1 MAAVTS
7 YLLDT
12 HTLLWWWFDSPELS
26 TRARSLLADR
36 QHHILVS
43 SASAWEIAIKF
54 RSGKLPA
61 VAPLIEDIS
70 GAIHAAGFT
79 ELPIS
84 VRHANRAGLLPGDHR
99 DPFDRMLAAQS
110 LSEQISIVGCD
121 PAVAGLG
128 AQLVW

>member
-1 MAAVTS
+1 MTS

-26 TRARSLLADR
+26 VRARSLIADR
-36 QHHILVS
+36 QHAILVS

-61 VAPLIEDIS
+61 VAPLIEDMS
-70 GAIHAAGFT
+70 GAIQAAGFT
-79 ELPIS
+79 ELPMS
-84 VRHANRAGLLPGDHR
+84 VRHANRAGLLPGAHR

-110 LSEQISIVGCD
+110 LCEQMSIVGCD
-121 PAVAGLG
+121 PAVGSLG